1 MLVQNVALRERNEA
15 LIKEKEATEK
25 ERYELK
31 CRASQLTRLQDKEE
45 ELLSLQNLL
54 KERDASLAMKEAAL
68 AESQSNVTQAMVKME
83 VEKVVNDFVKHS
95 VNAPLQDM
103 MQKLFYGSGQD
114 NGVSGV
120 FAY

>member
-1 MLVQNVALRERNEA
+1 M
-15 LIKEKEATEK
+15 
-25 ERYELK
+25 
-31 CRASQLTRLQDKEE
+31 
-45 ELLSLQNLL
+45 
-54 KERDASLAMKEAAL
+54 
-68 AESQSNVTQAMVKME
+68 
-83 VEKVVNDFVKHS
+83 EKVVNDFVKHS

>member
-1 MLVQNVALRERNEA
+1 MGYLFFFHLQNLQ
-15 LIKEKEATEK
+15 ATEK

-68 AESQSNVTQAMVKME
+68 AESQSNVTQAMVKM
-83 VEKVVNDFVKHS
+83 VLKSSVHS
-95 VNAPLQDM
+95 C
-103 MQKLFYGSGQD
+103 S
-114 NGVSGV
+114 S
-120 FAY
+120 